1 MILLMFSFETVI
13 LALPLFLELY
23 WLLATLKKIQYLLSS
38 NKVEGN
44 ALIHLYSSLIEMCFN
59 HVVTYT

>member
-1 MILLMFSFETVI
+1 MILLMFSFGTVI